1 MPEDRGFSSSS
12 LSSGDLQMGFYRTTQ
27 RALAADNTSGGRG
40 YGARHEWR
48 A

>member
-12 LSSGDLQMGFYRTTQ
+12 LSRGDPQMDFYRTTQ

-40 YGARHEWR
+40 LWR
-48 A
+48 KA